1 MNTMSLSGELL
12 QRIERAVALSGQ
24 SPEAACEQWV
34 RGGLEQLEAQQAAAA
49 AAGRCSLR
57 LGTATVGP
65 VPLPVQQ

>member
-1 MNTMSLSGELL
+1 MTVSLDAEMF
-12 QRIERAVALSGQ
+12 QRLERVLAGTGQ
-24 SPEAACEQWV
+24 SPQAACEQWV
-34 RGGLEQLEAQQAAAA
+34 RAGVEQLEAQQASAE